1 MAQNQTQ
8 LIRGIILS
16 AIVVLVAALGSLVYA
31 ETATVKL
38 SVPPQKLGATAT
50 LSGSQT
56 GGDLKTQHI
65 DATATKSLDGT
76 AMTVFIEPKFAT
88 GQVVFKYTCKSGNC
102 QTRPIGVP
110 AGTLVTSA
118 SLLGYATQANA
129 TLQSPTWTATV
140 AVRATSPGTAWNTA
154 KNTITAI
161 NDNATPDLHV
171 SNPAAIIGGTD
182 GRSAQ
187 VIQQSDWDAVLNQ
200 LTPMVADALDLA
212 LKATAPDMSFINNGP
227 PLMTVTSNHRIG
239 DLTSTFTITMTGRVG
254 ATAFSNAEA
263 VRLIRSALDA
273 KIPAGQQLTNDSV
286 EITWQ
291 ILQTSPNGDI
301 TVSGS
306 ALGFIAPKVST
317 DTLRAHIRGL
327 SPTQARKS
335 LEQTV
340 PGSAVEI
347 HVSPGILPWLPL
359 IAEHIKLTVVV
370 LPAFG

>member
-16 AIVVLVAALGSLVYA
+16 AVVVLVAALGSLLYA

-50 LSGSQT
+50 LSGCQT

-65 DATATKSLDGT
+65 DATASKSLGGT
-76 AMTVFIEPKFAT
+76 ATTVFIEPKFAT
-88 GQVVFKYTCKSGNC
+88 GRVVFKYSCKTNC
-102 QTRPIGVP
+102 ATSRFAVS

-118 SLLGYATQANA
+118 ALLGYSTQAVA
-129 TLQSPTWTATV
+129 IVQPPTWTTTV
-140 AVRATSPGTAWNTA
+140 AVRATSPGAAWNTA

-161 NDNATPDLHV
+161 NDNPTPDLHV
-171 SNPAAIIGGTD
+171 SNPAAIAGGTD

-200 LTPMVADALDLA
+200 LTPMVTDALDLA
-212 LKATAPDMSFINNGP
+212 LRDKVPDMSFINNGP
-227 PLMTVTSNHRIG
+227 PLMTVTGDHTIG
-239 DLTSTFTITMTGRVG
+239 DTTPTFTITMTGRVG
-254 ATAFSNAEA
+254 ATAFSNADA

-273 KIPAGQQLTNDSV
+273 KIPPGHELISDQVQ
-286 EITWQ
+286 ITWQ

-301 TVSGS
+301 TVNGT

-317 DTLRAHIRGL
+317 DTLRARIRGL
-327 SPTQARKS
+327 SAAEARKS
-335 LEQTV
+335 LERAV
-340 PGSAVEI
+340 PGSTVEI
-347 HVSPGILPWLPL
+347 RVSPGLLPWLPL
-359 IAEHIKLTVVV
+359 VAEHINLTVVV
-370 LPAFG
+370 LPVPV

>member
-1 MAQNQTQ
+1 MVQNQTQ

-16 AIVVLVAALGSLVYA
+16 AVVVLVAALGSLVYA

-76 AMTVFIEPKFAT
+76 AMTVFIEPKYAS
-88 GQVVFKYTCKSGNC
+88 GQVVFKYTCKTGCVTS
-102 QTRPIGVP
+102 RFAVS

-118 SLLGYATQANA
+118 TLLGYATQAVA
-129 TLQSPTWTATV
+129 VLQPPTWTTTV
-140 AVRATSPGTAWNTA
+140 AVRATSPGTAWNTG

-161 NDNATPDLHV
+161 NDSPTPDLHV
-171 SNPAAIIGGTD
+171 SNPAAITGGTD
-182 GRSAQ
+182 GRSAP

-200 LTPMVADALDLA
+200 LTPMVTDALDLA
-212 LKATAPDMSFINNGP
+212 LRDKVPDMSFIDNGP
-227 PLMTVTSNHRIG
+227 PLMTVTSNHQIG
-239 DLTSTFTITMTGRVG
+239 DITQTFTITMTGRVG
-254 ATAFSNAEA
+254 ATAFSNSDA

-273 KIPAGQQLTNDSV
+273 KIPPGQELTSDQV
-286 EITWQ
+286 QITWQ

-301 TVSGS
+301 TVNGT
-306 ALGFIAPKVST
+306 AVGFIAPKLST
-317 DTLRAHIRGL
+317 DNLRARIRGL

-335 LEQTV
+335 LETAV
-340 PGSAVEI
+340 PGSTAEI
-347 HVSPGILPWLPL
+347 RVSPGLLPWLPL
-359 IAEHIKLTVVV
+359 IAEHIHLTVVV
-370 LPAFG
+370 LPAPA

>member
-16 AIVVLVAALGSLVYA
+16 AVVVLVAALGSLLYA
-31 ETATVKL
+31 ETASVKL

-76 AMTVFIEPKFAT
+76 AMTVFIEPKYAM
-88 GQVVFKYTCKSGNC
+88 GNVVFKYSCKTNC
-102 QTRPIGVP
+102 QTRPITIS

-118 SLLGYATQANA
+118 TLLGFATQANA
-129 TLQSPTWTATV
+129 VVQSPTWTTTV
-140 AVRATSPGTAWNTA
+140 VVRATSPGTAWNTG

-161 NDNATPDLHV
+161 NDSPSPDLHV
-171 SNPAAIIGGTD
+171 SNPTAISGGTD
-182 GRSAQ
+182 GRSAA

-200 LTPMVADALDLA
+200 LTPMVSDALDLA
-212 LKATAPDMSFINNGP
+212 LKAKAPDMSFINNGP
-227 PLMTVTSNHRIG
+227 PLMTVTSDHRIG
-239 DLTSTFTITMTGRVG
+239 DITRTFTITMTGRVG

-263 VRLIRSALDA
+263 TRLIRSALDA
-273 KIPAGQQLTNDSV
+273 KVPPGQELTSDQV
-286 EITWQ
+286 QITWQ

-301 TVSGS
+301 TVNGT
-306 ALGFIAPKVST
+306 ALGFIAPKLST
-317 DTLRAHIRGL
+317 DTLRARIRGL
-327 SPTQARKS
+327 SPTQARKT
-335 LEQTV
+335 LEAAV

-347 HVSPGILPWLPL
+347 HLSPGLLPWLPL
-359 IAEHIKLTVVV
+359 IAEHINLTVVV
-370 LPAFG
+370 LPAPA

>member
-16 AIVVLVAALGSLVYA
+16 AVVVLVAVLGSLLYA

-38 SVPPQKLGATAT
+38 TVPPQKLGATAT

-65 DATATKSLDGT
+65 DATASKSLGGT

-88 GQVVFKYTCKSGNC
+88 GKVAFKYSCKTSC
-102 QTRPIGVP
+102 QTRPITIS

-118 SLLGYATQANA
+118 TLLGYATQAVA
-129 TLQSPTWTATV
+129 IVEPPTWTTTA
-140 AVRATSPGTAWNTA
+140 AVRATSPGTAWNTG

-161 NDNATPDLHV
+161 NDNPTPDLHV
-171 SNPAAIIGGTD
+171 SNPAAITGGTD

-187 VIQQSDWDAVLNQ
+187 VIQQSDWDAVVNQ
-200 LTPMVADALDLA
+200 LTPMVTDALDLA
-212 LKATAPDMSFINNGP
+212 LRDKVPDMSFINNGP
-227 PLMTVTSNHRIG
+227 PLMTVTSDHRIG
-239 DLTSTFTITMTGRVG
+239 DSTPTFTITMTGRVG
-254 ATAFSNAEA
+254 ATAFSNADA

-273 KIPAGQQLTNDSV
+273 KIPPGQELISDQV
-286 EITWQ
+286 QITWQ
-291 ILQTSPNGDI
+291 ILQTSPSGDI
-301 TVSGS
+301 TVNGT
-306 ALGFIAPKVST
+306 ALGFIAPKLST
-317 DTLRAHIRGL
+317 DTLRARIRGL

-347 HVSPGILPWLPL
+347 RVSPGVLPWLPL
-359 IAEHIKLTVVV
+359 ISEHIHLTVVV
-370 LPAFG
+370 LPAPR